1 MLTIEGENV
10 LPVETQTCWDG
21 ITDPRFLTQCIS
33 NIESVVQS
41 QPDRVQFKLRPGM
54 SFVRG
59 SLDVTLQIKKIELG
73 KSAQY
78 SVHSQ
83 GIGSSS
89 DVEAFLTLK
98 PVENGC
104 QLHWS
109 VEIKSLGGLLKALPQ
124 GLIKASAQKVIGDI
138 WSAVQKKLQNQPP

>member
-1 MLTIEGENV
+1 
-10 LPVETQTCWDG
+10 
-21 ITDPRFLTQCIS
+21 
-33 NIESVVQS
+33 
-41 QPDRVQFKLRPGM
+41 M

-78 SVHSQ
+78 SVHSR

-138 WSAVQKKLQNQPP
+138 WSAVEKKLQNQPP